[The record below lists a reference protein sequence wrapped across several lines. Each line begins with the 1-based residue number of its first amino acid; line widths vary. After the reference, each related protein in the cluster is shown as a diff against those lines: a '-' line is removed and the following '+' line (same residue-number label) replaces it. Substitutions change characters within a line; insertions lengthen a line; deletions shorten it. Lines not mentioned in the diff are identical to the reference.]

1 MILQGCFLSI
11 SASYYDRL
19 LDGRRRGGHRVRN
32 AVRVRKSTSLRRGKI
47 YT

>member
-1 MILQGCFLSI
+1 MIIQGVAI
-11 SASYYDRL
+11 SASYDRPR
-19 LDGRRRGGHRVRN
+19 RRRGGRRVRN

>member
-11 SASYYDRL
+11 NASYYDRL
-19 LDGRRRGGHRVRN
+19 LDGRRRGGRRVRN